1 MAEWGI
7 PFHVIE
13 NEWTQRQFNAM
24 CDRLT
29 ERLESQ
35 QKAHGSRG
43 AQGRSGKRTMK
54 YKDAIQQGLF

>member
-24 CDRLT
+24 CERLT
-29 ERLESQ
+29 ERLEAQ
-35 QKAHGSRG
+35 NKAQSSGHRGS
-43 AQGRSGKRTMK
+43 RTMK
-54 YKDAIQQGLF
+54 YKDAVKQGLF

>member
-43 AQGRSGKRTMK
+43 AQGRSGKWTMK